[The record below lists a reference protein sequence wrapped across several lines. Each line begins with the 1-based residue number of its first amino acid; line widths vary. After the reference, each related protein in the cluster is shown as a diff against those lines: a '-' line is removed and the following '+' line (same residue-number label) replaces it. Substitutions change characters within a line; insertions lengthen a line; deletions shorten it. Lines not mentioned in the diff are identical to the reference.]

1 MWRERVMKKMNWLI
15 YATQGDPALS
25 HAVRELENRGISVTD
40 SPGER
45 VTHLLLPVPC
55 RLSGAALMDI
65 LYQLPKKV
73 TVLGGFL
80 DRPELAGHR
89 CIDLLKDP
97 RYLAK
102 NAMITAY
109 CALELAQSQ
118 LSVTWED
125 CPVLILGWGRIGKC
139 LGSLLKALGAQVSI
153 AARKEADLAMIAA
166 LGCDGRDIGSLDY
179 ILRRYRVIFNTVP
192 SPILSKAQAG
202 LCREDCILVELAS
215 SPGMEAPNIIDGR
228 GLPGK
233 LAPESAGKLIART
246 IMGLWAREEEPM

>member
-1 MWRERVMKKMNWLI
+1 MKSRLI
-15 YATQGDPALS
+15 FATEGSPAL
-25 HAVRELENRGISVTD
+25 AFAARELEKRGISFAD
-40 SPGER
+40 SPGPG

-55 RLSGAALMDI
+55 RFTGAEIKEI
-65 LYQLPKKV
+65 LDRLPKNI

-80 DRPELAGHR
+80 DRPELKGYR
-89 CIDLLKDP
+89 CLDLLKDH

-109 CALELAQSQ
+109 CALGLAQREMA
-118 LSVTWED
+118 VTWED

-139 LGSLLKALGAQVSI
+139 LGSLLNSLGAQVSV
-153 AARKEADLAMIAA
+153 AARKESDLAMIAA
-166 LGCDGRDIGSLDY
+166 LGCDGRDIGKLDC

-192 SPILSKAQAG
+192 SPVLTRVQTQ

-215 SPGMEAPNIIDGR
+215 VSGMDAPNVIDGR
-228 GLPGK
+228 GLPGR

-246 IMGLWAREEEPM
+246 VMGLWAREEESL

>member
-1 MWRERVMKKMNWLI
+1 MKRLI
-15 YATQGDPALS
+15 FATEGSPALD
-25 HAVRELENRGISVTD
+25 HAVRELETRGISFAENPCD
-40 SPGER
+40 Q

-55 RLSGAALMDI
+55 RLSAGELSAL
-65 LYQLPKKV
+65 LARLPKNI

-80 DRPELAGHR
+80 DRPELAAYT
-89 CIDLLKDP
+89 CLDLLKDQ

-109 CALELAQSQ
+109 CALKLGGETLG
-118 LSVTWED
+118 VTWED

-139 LGSLLKALGAQVSI
+139 LGSLLKNLGAEVSI
-153 AARKEADLAMIAA
+153 AARKESDLAMIAA
-166 LGCDGRDIGSLDY
+166 LGCDGRDIRQLDY

-192 SPILSKAQAG
+192 APVLSRAQAA
-202 LCREDCILVELAS
+202 LCREDCVMVELAS
-215 SPGMEAPNIIDGR
+215 APGIDARNVIDGR

-246 IMGLWAREEEPM
+246 VMGLCAREEETL

>member
-1 MWRERVMKKMNWLI
+1 MNWLI
-15 YATQGDPALS
+15 YATAGNPALMS
-25 HAVRELENRGISVTD
+25 AVRELEKRGISFADT
-40 SPGER
+40 PGSG

-55 RLSGAALMDI
+55 RLTGEELKDI
-65 LYQLPKKV
+65 LSQLPPNI

-80 DRPELAGHR
+80 DRPELSQYR
-89 CIDLLKDP
+89 CRDLLKDP

-109 CALELAQSQ
+109 CALELAQKE
-118 LSVTWED
+118 LSVIWED

-139 LGSLLKALGAQVSI
+139 LGSLLKKLGAQVSV

-166 LGCDGRDIGSLDY
+166 LGCDGRDIGQLDY

-192 SPILSKAQAG
+192 SPVLRRAQTG

-215 SPGMEAPNIIDGR
+215 KPGIDAPNVIDGR

-246 IMGLWAREEEPM
+246 VMGLWAREEGTL